1 MMMEHI
7 FPPSQSAKPHITS
20 PNYILVRFNTD
31 NIKIL
36 KKMTKNLNSNMKQYQ
51 DNQITFR
58 ILLIVF

>member
-51 DNQITFR
+51 DN
-58 ILLIVF
+58 